1 MFDLSQIGRWIFLA
15 GLALAAIGGLIWLAG
30 RSGLPLGRLPGD
42 IRIERGGFS
51 CFIPLASSILISI
64 ILTVALNLIIRLLNR

>member
-1 MFDLSQIGRWIFLA
+1 MFDLSQIGRWIVLA

-51 CFIPLASSILISI
+51 CFVPIATSILISI
-64 ILTVALNLIIRLLNR
+64 ILTVALNIIIRLLNR